1 MITGLI
7 FIIGIAMLGFLF
19 LVQNA
24 MTKPTYNKI
33 SNVWEDNDEDR
44 KFAHIVI
51 ILMLG
56 IAFYLGTLF

>member
-1 MITGLI
+1 
-7 FIIGIAMLGFLF
+7 MLGFLF